1 MDEEFHMQRCDNGVS
16 KLIRTFLNELH
27 IIHQVNRDYCLVPS
41 AIESDPVLTSQAEYG
56 SFPRAAVYQIQQV
69 DSSSDSFPTIGP
81 MVVNTYDQHHLE
93 VRETGLIYRRML
105 LLPPIASGFWSK
117 LIALFLQ
124 KADFQ
129 QIIKAA
135 TPGELAL
142 HPSGPSHRLRSMI
155 GNLELAWIYW
165 KTGIVLYVGEKVVLR
180 VNSLKE
186 SEFYDPQTSH
196 DARDSVYSSRRNK
209 LRLFH
214 YQGEGGWQSVPRHF
228 KEVIEVVVP
237 EVYVVRSFKSAA
249 NSDSDPPLDLSAKIL
264 AKALEIIDEV
274 LKNHC
279 EHLASTGI
287 YSLNDMLHVVP
298 CAICYGDRDE
308 RPQEDTDDLDDLDDS
323 LIFHPQGALVPQLL
337 QNGVHLSQQRRGF
350 GASVDERDRSHPPI
364 ESSVT
369 DSLKDDAIHVFTV
382 DMCIKQ
388 TFTADFVLCPKHGP
402 MEIQYLAPDL
412 VSGLHREIMRLQ
424 CEILLCVLSS
434 YHTRFL
440 PIWLM

>member
-1 MDEEFHMQRCDNGVS
+1 MFAFTNVDERFGLLSTTKMDEELHLQRCDHSVS

-41 AIESDPVLTSQAEYG
+41 AIESDPVLMSQAEYG
-56 SFPRAAVYQIQQV
+56 SFPRAAVYHIQQLE
-69 DSSSDSFPTIGP
+69 SDSLPSVGA
-81 MVVNTYDQHHLE
+81 MVITSYDEHHLQ

-124 KADFQ
+124 KTDFQ
-129 QIIKAA
+129 QIVKAA

-180 VNSLKE
+180 VNSLQE
-186 SEFYDPQTSH
+186 NEFSDPQSSFH
-196 DARDSVYSSRRNK
+196 ARDSVYSVRRNK

-214 YQGEGGWQSVPRHF
+214 YQSEGGWQSVPSHF

-237 EVYVVRSFKSAA
+237 EVSIVKLSNNVC
-249 NSDSDPPLDLSAKIL
+249 NSDSDAPLDLSAKIL

-279 EHLASTGI
+279 EHLAVTGI
-287 YSLNDMLHVVP
+287 YSLNDMLHVIP

-308 RPQEDTDDLDDLDDS
+308 RPQDDDIVNS
-323 LIFHPQGALVPQLL
+323 FSGINSQEAIIPHLL
-337 QNGVHLSQQRRGF
+337 QNISYLEQEPGLGGSVHQNNQGF
-350 GASVDERDRSHPPI
+350 ALPGSNE
-364 ESSVT
+364 T
-369 DSLKDDAIHVFTV
+369 DSLKGDAIHVFTV

-402 MEIQYLAPDL
+402 LEIQYLTPDL
-412 VSGLHREIMRLQ
+412 VHKCL
-424 CEILLCVLSS
+424 
-434 YHTRFL
+434 
-440 PIWLM
+440 

>member
-1 MDEEFHMQRCDNGVS
+1 MHTLSIHVYHVDERFGLLSTAKMDEEFHMQRCDNSVS

-41 AIESDPVLTSQAEYG
+41 AIESDPILASQAEYG
-56 SFPRAAVYQIQQV
+56 SFPRAAVYQIQQME
-69 DSSSDSFPTIGP
+69 SSSDSFPTIGP
-81 MVVNTYDQHHLE
+81 MVVNSCDQHHLE

-124 KADFQ
+124 KGDFQ
-129 QIIKAA
+129 QIVKAA

-186 SEFYDPQTSH
+186 SEFSDPQTS
-196 DARDSVYSSRRNK
+196 RDGVYSVQRNK

-214 YQGEGGWQSVPRHF
+214 YQGEGGWQSVPSHF
-228 KEVIEVVVP
+228 KEVTEVVVP
-237 EVYVVRSFKSAA
+237 EVYVVRSYKSAA
-249 NSDSDPPLDLSAKIL
+249 SSDSDPPLDLSAKIL
-264 AKALEIIDEV
+264 SKALEIIDEV

-279 EHLASTGI
+279 EHLAATGI
-287 YSLNDMLHVVP
+287 YSLNDMLHVIP

-308 RPQEDTDDLDDLDDS
+308 RPQEDDDNNLDDS
-323 LIFHPQGALVPQLL
+323 LVIHPQGALIPHLL
-337 QNGVHLSQQRRGF
+337 QNGVHLPQQKHGS
-350 GASVDERDRSHPPI
+350 GATVDEHDRSHPAPI
-364 ESSVT
+364 EASIT
-369 DSLKDDAIHVFTV
+369 DSLKGDAIHVFTV

-388 TFTADFVLCPKHGP
+388 TFTADFVLCPRHGP
-402 MEIQYLAPDL
+402 LEIQYLAPDL
-412 VSGLHREIMRLQ
+412 VSG
-424 CEILLCVLSS
+424 
-434 YHTRFL
+434 
-440 PIWLM
+440 

>member
-1 MDEEFHMQRCDNGVS
+1 MDEEFHMQRCDSSVS

-41 AIESDPVLTSQAEYG
+41 AIESDPVLMSQAEYG
-56 SFPRAAVYQIQQV
+56 SFPRAAQYQIQQL
-69 DSSSDSFPTIGP
+69 DSDSLPSVGA
-81 MVVNTYDQHHLE
+81 MVVTSYDKHHLS
-93 VRETGLIYRRML
+93 VRDTGLIYRRML

-142 HPSGPSHRLRSMI
+142 HPTGPSHRLRSMI

-180 VNSLKE
+180 VNSLHE
-186 SEFYDPQTSH
+186 NEFCDPQISF
-196 DARDSVYSSRRNK
+196 DARDSVFSVRRNK

-214 YQGEGGWQSVPRHF
+214 YQSESGWQSIPSHF

-237 EVYVVRSFKSAA
+237 EVCIVKLSNNIS
-249 NSDSDPPLDLSAKIL
+249 NNDPDAPMDLSAKIL
-264 AKALEIIDEV
+264 AKALEIVDEV

-279 EHLASTGI
+279 EHLAVTGI
-287 YSLNDMLHVVP
+287 YSLNDMLHVIP
-298 CAICYGDRDE
+298 CAICYGDHDE
-308 RPQEDTDDLDDLDDS
+308 RPQDDDIEDS
-323 LIFHPQGALVPQLL
+323 FGGIHPQEAIVPHLLHNLGHQPQTAQLGDNTDQGYNNL
-337 QNGVHLSQQRRGF
+337 PGSN
-350 GASVDERDRSHPPI
+350 E
-364 ESSVT
+364 T
-369 DSLKDDAIHVFTV
+369 DSLKGDAIHVFTV

-402 MEIQYLAPDL
+402 LEIQYLAPDL
-412 VSGLHREIMRLQ
+412 VKMVIINQL
-424 CEILLCVLSS
+424 
-434 YHTRFL
+434 
-440 PIWLM
+440 

>member
-1 MDEEFHMQRCDNGVS
+1 MDEEFHMQRCDHSVS

-41 AIESDPVLTSQAEYG
+41 AIESDPVLASQAEYG
-56 SFPRAAVYQIQQV
+56 SFPRAAVYQIQRM
-69 DSSSDSFPTIGP
+69 DSDSFPTIGP
-81 MVVNTYDQHHLE
+81 MVVNSYDKHHLQ
-93 VRETGLIYRRML
+93 VRETGLVYRRML

-180 VNSLKE
+180 VNSLQE
-186 SEFYDPQTSH
+186 SEFSDPQTSL
-196 DARDSVYSSRRNK
+196 DTRDSVYSTRRNK

-214 YQGEGGWQSVPRHF
+214 YQGEGGWQSVPNHF

-237 EVYVVRSFKSAA
+237 EVYIERSFNSAA
-249 NSDSDPPLDLSAKIL
+249 SGDADPPLDLSAKIL

-279 EHLASTGI
+279 EHLAVTGI
-287 YSLNDMLHVVP
+287 YTLNDMLHVIP

-308 RPQEDTDDLDDLDDS
+308 RPQDDDNIDDS
-323 LIFHPQGALVPQLL
+323 LINSESVHPHEALLPHLL
-337 QNGVHLSQQRRGF
+337 QNGVHLSQRHGL
-350 GASVDERDRSHPPI
+350 GEAVDVHDRSYPTV
-364 ESSVT
+364 ESSLT
-369 DSLKDDAIHVFTV
+369 DSLRGDAIHVFTV
-382 DMCIKQ
+382 DVCIKQ
-388 TFTADFVLCPKHGP
+388 TFTADYVLCPKHGA

-412 VSGLHREIMRLQ
+412 VSVHLNFGL
-424 CEILLCVLSS
+424 
-434 YHTRFL
+434 
-440 PIWLM
+440 

>member
-1 MDEEFHMQRCDNGVS
+1 MQCPTLTLVVLCSIDERFGLLSTAKMDEEFHMQRCDRSVS
-16 KLIRTFLNELH
+16 RLIRTFLNELH
-27 IIHQVNRDYCLVPS
+27 IIHQVNHDYCLVPS
-41 AIESDPVLTSQAEYG
+41 AIESDPVLTSQAEHG
-56 SFPRAAVYQIQQV
+56 SFPRAAVYQIQRME
-69 DSSSDSFPTIGP
+69 SDSFPTVGP
-81 MVVNTYDQHHLE
+81 MVINSYDKHHME

-135 TPGELAL
+135 TPRELAL
-142 HPSGPSHRLRSMI
+142 HPSGPAHRLRSMI

-165 KTGIVLYVGEKVVLR
+165 KTGIVLYVGEKVALR
-180 VNSLKE
+180 VNGLQE
-186 SEFYDPQTSH
+186 SEFSDPQTAF
-196 DARDSVYSSRRNK
+196 DARDSVYSARRNK

-214 YQGEGGWQSVPRHF
+214 YQGECGWQSVPSHF

-237 EVYVVRSFKSAA
+237 EVYIVRSFSTV
-249 NSDSDPPLDLSAKIL
+249 DTEPPLDLSAKIL

-279 EHLASTGI
+279 EHLATTGI

-308 RPQEDTDDLDDLDDS
+308 RPQDDDDDDS
-323 LIFHPQGALVPQLL
+323 GLMISESFHPHEALIPHLL
-337 QNGVHLSQQRRGF
+337 QNGVHLSQRHEIGDTLD
-350 GASVDERDRSHPPI
+350 AHDRSAPTVEPG
-364 ESSVT
+364 VT
-369 DSLKDDAIHVFTV
+369 DSLRDDAIHVFTV

-388 TFTADFVLCPKHGP
+388 TFTADYVLCPKHGP

-412 VSGLHREIMRLQ
+412 VS
-424 CEILLCVLSS
+424 
-434 YHTRFL
+434 
-440 PIWLM
+440 